1 MAGAAAAEAAHHA
14 AQVVSSTGM
23 LAPIIGLPLLGAAIN
38 GLFGKKLPTSAIH
51 TIALLCVG
59 IPALIAWMLF
69 MQLTGLEPHA
79 RNLSQVLFP
88 WIHVGGFHV
97 DFALWLD
104 PLSAVML
111 LIITNIGFLIHLYSI
126 GYMKGDPS
134 YYRFFAYLNL
144 FIFSMLCLVLG
155 ESLLLMFLGWEGVGL
170 CSYLLIG
177 FWFEERENAK
187 AGKKAFVVNRIGDFG
202 FALGMMLLFVT
213 FGTLSP
219 VGDGG
224 INAQLAAGLPA
235 GVSVGTIEA
244 AALLLFLGACGKSAQ
259 IPLYIW
265 LPDAMAGPTPVSA
278 LIHAATMVTAG
289 VYMIARLNG
298 VFFHAEFAS
307 EVVLWVG
314 ASTALLAATIGLV
327 QNDIKKVLAYSTVS
341 QLGFMFTAMGAGAW
355 AVGMFHLM
363 THAFFKA
370 CLFLGSGSVI
380 LAMHHEQDMRY
391 YGGLRRFMPRTYW
404 TFLIATLAIS
414 GVPLF
419 SGFFSKDEILW
430 FAQASER
437 GAFGAYALVSLAA
450 FCTAFYMF
458 RIMWMTFWG
467 EHRGVPAGH
476 GHGHHGDDHDGHGHE
491 DHAHDHGDG
500 HGHHGDPQEQPW
512 TMTVPLIVLAAL
524 SLLGGYVGLAHVFTG
539 GSIPN
544 YLHDWYHPIFA
555 NSHVGLL
562 PVYEAS
568 AELTHSAELTGVF
581 VSVAV
586 AVAAILASVW
596 LYRGK
601 DKLHDVFEANFPPLH
616 KVLWNKWYV
625 DEIYEA
631 ILVSPI
637 VVASREFLWRIVDE
651 VLIDGLVNFI
661 GGAAT
666 NGARLLGKVQ
676 DGDTGNYAGWMVAGL
691 FIFGAFAVVAT
702 ML

>member
-1 MAGAAAAEAAHHA
+1 MAGAAAAEVAHHA
-14 AQVVSSTGM
+14 AQVVSSTGL
-23 LAPIIGLPLLGAAIN
+23 LAPIVGLPLLGAAIN
-38 GLFGKKLPTSAIH
+38 GLVGKKLPTSAIH

-59 IPALIAWMLF
+59 VPAILAWMLF

-79 RNLSQVLFP
+79 RNLEQVLFP
-88 WIHVGGFHV
+88 WIHVGDFHV

-111 LIITNIGFLIHLYSI
+111 LIITNVGFLIHLYSI

-177 FWFEERENAK
+177 FWFEDRENAK
-187 AGKKAFVVNRIGDFG
+187 AGKKAFITNRVGDFG

-224 INAQLAAGLPA
+224 INAQLAEGIPA
-235 GVSVGTIEA
+235 GISIGTLEA
-244 AALLLFLGACGKSAQ
+244 AALLLFVGACGKSAQ

-298 VFFHAEFAS
+298 LFFHAEFTS
-307 EVVLWVG
+307 EVILWIG

-391 YGGLRRFMPRTYW
+391 YGGLRKFMPRTYW
-404 TFLIATLAIS
+404 TFLVATLAIS
-414 GVPLF
+414 GVPFF

-437 GAFGAYALVSLAA
+437 GAFGAYVLVSLAA

-467 EHRGVPAGH
+467 EHRGVPEGH
-476 GHGHHGDDHDGHGHE
+476 GHGHDEHDHGADDHGHGHGE
-491 DHAHDHGDG
+491 
-500 HGHHGDPQEQPW
+500 PQEQAW
-512 TMTVPLIVLAAL
+512 TMTVPLIVLAVL
-524 SLLGGYVGLAHVFTG
+524 SLFGGYVGLAEIFTG

-544 YLHDWYHPIFA
+544 LLHDWYHPVFA

-562 PVYEAS
+562 AKYEANHDLMHA
-568 AELTHSAELTGVF
+568 AELRGVGISVF
-581 VSVAV
+581 VAF
-586 AVAAILASVW
+586 AAIAASVW

-601 DKLHDVFEANFPPLH
+601 DKLYDVVAANFPPVH
-616 KVLWNKWYV
+616 KLLWNKWYV

-631 ILVSPI
+631 SLIKPLV
-637 VVASREFLWRIVDE
+637 VTSREFLWRIVDE
-651 VLIDGLVNFI
+651 VLIDGVVNFI

-666 NGARLLGKVQ
+666 NGARLLGKLQ

-691 FIFGAFAVVAT
+691 FVFGLVAAAAT